1 MSRSAAIAVISCL
14 LALLSLTAYQ
24 DTVIAEQSHTIRQLM
39 GLELGPH
46 ATPRPKDELPLS
58 SAPNPAT
65 RSI

>member
-24 DTVIAEQSHTIRQLM
+24 DTVIAQQRHTIRQLM

-58 SAPNPAT
+58 SAPNPET

>member
-1 MSRSAAIAVISCL
+1 MSRSAATAVIACL
-14 LALLSLTAYQ
+14 LALLSLTDYQ
-24 DTVIAEQSHTIRQLM
+24 DTVIAQQSHTIRQLQ

-46 ATPRPKDELPLS
+46 DTPRPKDELPLS